1 VPDFYDLALAAFL
14 ETGAVRFCANHS
26 DVLLSAE
33 DYDDPVPQEKGYDLF
48 VARAKAQG
56 FEGSEDLRL
65 QPTAIYVLQSADDF
79 CMKCRQEGSA

>member
-1 VPDFYDLALAAFL
+1 MPDFYDLALECFV
-14 ETGAVRFCANHS
+14 ETGAIRLCPKHS
-26 DVLLSAE
+26 DVILSAE

-56 FEGSEDLRL
+56 FEGSEDMKL

-79 CMKCRQEGSA
+79 CMKCGQDASA